1 MKVVTL
7 FVLPKGIEPL
17 SKEPES
23 FILSIELQE
32 LMAFCISANSFAAV
46 AMLAYIYSAA
56 RNGIAAPESNI
67 LSIELRRHLCGK
79 AQNKPIPIF

>member
-7 FVLPKGIEPL
+7 NVLPKGIEPL

-32 LMAFCISANSFAAV
+32 LTEFYVSANSFAAF
-46 AMLAYIYSAA
+46 AMLAYICKAA
-56 RNGIAAPESNI
+56 RNGIAAPESKI
-67 LSIELRRHLCGK
+67 LSIELRRHSYVDAKLV
-79 AQNKPIPIF
+79 IFS

>member
-56 RNGIAAPESNI
+56 RNGIAAPESEI
-67 LSIELRRHLCGK
+67 LSIELR
-79 AQNKPIPIF
+79 AQVFAPVELQK

>member
-7 FVLPKGIEPL
+7 NVLPKGIEPL

-32 LMAFCISANSFAAV
+32 LTVLCVSTNSFAAL
-46 AMLAYIYSAA
+46 AMLAYICRAA
-56 RNGIAAPESNI
+56 RNGIAAPEAAI
-67 LSIELRRHLCGK
+67 LSGVLGL
-79 AQNKPIPIF
+79 

>member
-7 FVLPKGIEPL
+7 NVLPKGIEPL

-32 LMAFCISANSFAAV
+32 LTVIYVSANSFAAL
-46 AMLAYIYSAA
+46 AMLAYICSAA
-56 RNGIAAPESNI
+56 RNGIAAPESVI
-67 LSIELRRHLCGK
+67 LSIELW
-79 AQNKPIPIF
+79 AQT